1 MTHVCK
7 MPIVDVPFAGSY
19 WPVLPKHAFPTPADC
34 AIGDPV
40 CAVIDWVQSEEP
52 AMQDCRIM
60 IRTED
65 GYKLEKFE
73 KLEEGTLA
81 RVAGYTLGLHE
92 LIPSGQTLFSS
103 IVGQMSSSRDDYGLN
118 SFFQIIIGAR
128 TAMIISR
135 DMDNF
140 TDKIHEDGDLDGHFP
155 SSSAV
160 MLRDDALNAHEQIGA
175 FADMDAMLEIIKF
188 YELGTSL
195 NLCGIEL
202 QACEAAKFEGPND
215 EQ

>member
-1 MTHVCK
+1 
-7 MPIVDVPFAGSY
+7 
-19 WPVLPKHAFPTPADC
+19 
-34 AIGDPV
+34 
-40 CAVIDWVQSEEP
+40 
-52 AMQDCRIM
+52 
-60 IRTED
+60 
-65 GYKLEKFE
+65 
-73 KLEEGTLA
+73 
-81 RVAGYTLGLHE
+81 
-92 LIPSGQTLFSS
+92 
-103 IVGQMSSSRDDYGLN
+103 MSSSRDDYGLN

-140 TDKIHEDGDLDGHFP
+140 TDKIHEDGELDGHFP

-160 MLRDDALNAHEQIGA
+160 MLRDDGLNAHEKIGA
-175 FADMDAMLEIIKF
+175 FADMDTMLEIIKF

-202 QACEAAKFEGPND
+202 QVCEAAKFEGPND